1 MRLITFRQDSRESI
15 GALVNND
22 NQIVDLSK
30 ADPDLPNEMQA
41 FIGLGAD
48 GLDKIH
54 GAVSSPPDS
63 ALIATAS
70 VKILA
75 PIPRPGRNIMCVGK
89 NYYEHAKEFHS
100 SGFDAA
106 GKQAVPEQP
115 IIFTKMPS
123 SVISPGEPIP
133 ATNDA
138 TNSVDYE
145 GELTIVVGPG
155 GRDISKAD
163 AYRHVYGYTIIN
175 DVTSRTQQHLYNQW
189 FLGKSLD
196 GFCPMGPAI
205 VTADEIE
212 DVTKV
217 RLLTKVNGEVR
228 QDAPVSDLI
237 FDIPTLI
244 ETISKGRTLM
254 AGDLIATG
262 TAAGV
267 GIGFNPPKFLK
278 PGDQV
283 DITFDQIGTLSNPV
297 T

>member
-1 MRLITFRQDSRESI
+1 MRLVTFRQDNRESI
-15 GALVNND
+15 GALVDED
-22 NQIVDLSK
+22 NQIVDLCK
-30 ADPDLPNEMQA
+30 AVPELPNEMQA
-41 FIGLGAD
+41 FIRLGAD
-48 GLDKIH
+48 GLGEIQDV
-54 GAVSSPPDS
+54 VSSP
-63 ALIATAS
+63 AENTLIAAAS
-70 VKILA
+70 VKIMA

-89 NYYEHAKEFHS
+89 NYHEHAKEFHS

-123 SVISPGEPIP
+123 SVIAPGEPIP
-133 ATNDA
+133 TSNDA

-145 GELTIVVGPG
+145 GELTIVIGPG

-163 AYRHVYGYTIIN
+163 AFKHVYGYTIIN

-205 VTADEIE
+205 VTVDEVG

-217 RLLTKVNGEVR
+217 RLLTKINGEVR

-237 FDIPTLI
+237 FDVPTLI
-244 ETISKGRTLM
+244 ETISRGRTLM

-278 PGDQV
+278 PGDQI

-297 T
+297 S